1 MEIKVVTGANLGD
14 EGKGLTSYCL
24 AKEAVEKGNKVL
36 TVLFNGGAQRGHTA
50 GGKVF
55 HCSGTGALVGSD
67 TFYHSKFLLDPIAL
81 WLAQERVIISPDCRV
96 ILPCDVVKNRAKEV
110 ARAGERHGSCGMGIF
125 EASKRSAEK
134 EFVLY
139 AIDLCDPWKL
149 YLQVKTILQYFNT
162 KEDELY
168 NLDNWMQAVDW
179 VRSNC
184 VVSYFEDIVNNYD
197 TIIYEGG
204 QGLLLDQ
211 SLIGFTKH
219 LTPSSVGS
227 YNIAEEINN
236 LNCKTDVFYVS
247 RTYMTR
253 HGRGPMESEC
263 SKEDINPEIIDC
275 TNQYNDWQEG
285 LRFGYLNQYSLARRA
300 EHDFARYKNANAH
313 IIYTQLNYT
322 NGQIATKNGKE
333 AIVKPQFVTDIYGS
347 WKEDTMLKLEI

>member
-67 TFYHSKFLLDPIAL
+67 TFYHSKFLLDPITL
-81 WLAQERVIISPDCRV
+81 WLTQESVIISPDCRV
-96 ILPCDVVKNRAKEV
+96 ILPCDVVKNRKLETS
-110 ARAGERHGSCGMGIF
+110 RGTERHGSCGMGIF
-125 EASKRSAEK
+125 EASKRSREK
-134 EFVLY
+134 NFILR
-139 AIDLCDPWKL
+139 AADLCDPWFL
-149 YLQVKTILQYFNT
+149 YGHVKNILSAFNT
-162 KEDELY
+162 VEDELY
-168 NLDNWMQAVDW
+168 NLDNWMRAVDF
-179 VRSNC
+179 VRANC
-184 VVSYFEDIVNNYD
+184 KFAYFEDIVNNYD

-227 YNIAEEINN
+227 YNIAEEINA

-253 HGRGPMESEC
+253 HGRGPMQAEC
-263 SKEDINPEIIDC
+263 NKEDINPDIVDR

-285 LRFGYLNQYSLARRA
+285 LRFGYLNQHSLARRA
-300 EHDFARYKNANAH
+300 EHDFMRYKNADAH
-313 IIYTQLNYT
+313 IVYTQLNYT
-322 NGQIATKNGKE
+322 DGKIAAKHGKE
-333 AIVKPQFVTDIYGS
+333 EIVKPQFITSIYGS
-347 WKEDTMLKLEI
+347 DKEDFMNVLEI

>member
-67 TFYHSKFLLDPIAL
+67 TFYHSKFLLDPITL
-81 WLAQERVIISPDCRV
+81 WLTQERVIISPDCRV
-96 ILPCDVVKNRAKEV
+96 ILPCDVVKNRNIEIN
-110 ARAGERHGSCGMGIF
+110 RGSERHGSCGMGIF
-125 EASKRSAEK
+125 EASKRSKEK
-134 EFVLY
+134 EFVLH
-139 AIDLCDPWKL
+139 ASDLCDPWKL
-149 YLQVKTILQYFNT
+149 YPQVKTILQYFNT

-168 NLDNWMQAVDW
+168 NLDNWMRAVDW

-184 VVSYFEDIVNNYD
+184 IISYFEDIVNNYD

-227 YNIAEEINN
+227 YNIAEEINA

-253 HGRGPMESEC
+253 HGRGPMEAEC
-263 SKEDINPEIIDC
+263 DKENINPDIVDR

-285 LRFGYLNQYSLARRA
+285 LRFGYLNQYSLAHRA
-300 EHDFARYKNANAH
+300 EHDFARYKNADAH

-322 NGQIATKNGKE
+322 DGLIAAKNGKE
-333 AIVKPQFVTDIYGS
+333 AIVKPKFVTDIYGS
-347 WKEDTMLKLEI
+347 WKEDTMSKLDI